1 VSGPGSLNKCE
12 LQRAA
17 TRAINA
23 LGANDEATLLRAVS
37 VNLGTTFRDQAD
49 WWIENVQARKRKPIK
64 ASTAASWKSAL
75 KWINEQIGDTP
86 LSSVNNRVMRDSIVA
101 PGSKK
106 YSPKMLHNVVQVV
119 KMVVASAKN
128 DEGEARFPVVW
139 DHDFID
145 LPVIDN
151 QHRPTFTAGEVTK
164 IVSKAEARDA
174 VLFALLAGSGLRIRE
189 ALALQ
194 VGDVRDGVIVVK
206 QALSAVTNKLQSPK
220 TKNGVREVDLH
231 TSISV
236 MLKSVIGKRR
246 SGFVFHNG
254 SGDPLNQRIALD
266 QLHDVL
272 SKIGVEPCGFHAFRR
287 FRNTHLRKAHVPDR
301 LTQYWMGHAPV
312 SMTDNYDRVR
322 EDLEFRRFTA
332 EQVGIGFIPP
342 VARQPVSAVSP
353 RVTPSSESV
362 TI

>member
-1 VSGPGSLNKCE
+1 MAAPAQARPLIEAVDPLPLAGELRDLHRAALGPG
-12 LQRAA
+12 
-17 TRAINA
+17 
-23 LGANDEATLLRAVS
+23 
-37 VNLGTTFRDQAD
+37 
-49 WWIENVQARKRKPIK
+49 
-64 ASTAASWKSAL
+64 
-75 KWINEQIGDTP
+75 
-86 LSSVNNRVMRDSIVA
+86 
-101 PGSKK
+101 
-106 YSPKMLHNVVQVV
+106 
-119 KMVVASAKN
+119 
-128 DEGEARFPVVW
+128 
-139 DHDFID
+139 
-145 LPVIDN
+145 
-151 QHRPTFTAGEVTK
+151 
-164 IVSKAEARDA
+164 
-174 VLFALLAGSGLRIRE
+174 
-189 ALALQ
+189 
-194 VGDVRDGVIVVK
+194 
-206 QALSAVTNKLQSPK
+206 ALSDEWAADRLPAHV
-220 TKNGVREVDLH
+220 
-231 TSISV
+231 
-236 MLKSVIGKRR
+236 RR